1 MRLPANAR
9 SPERSRSWRRPGRW
23 FRPSSSKRGLRS
35 CALSARCWSDRAPNH
50 CNRRFH
56 QLADS
61 SEPESPKQRRRGSGR
76 PFQKGQ
82 SGNPSGR
89 PRRREPVEELA
100 RFFTQEAI
108 LALAAALND
117 PRSRVA
123 AAIALLD
130 RGYGKPS
137 QAHELKHHLA
147 VPSPQTPSS
156 SPSPSSGGS
165 AVVTSEEEE
174 GPP

>member
-1 MRLPANAR
+1 M
-9 SPERSRSWRRPGRW
+9 
-23 FRPSSSKRGLRS
+23 
-35 CALSARCWSDRAPNH
+35 
-50 CNRRFH
+50 
-56 QLADS
+56 ADS

-117 PRSRVA
+117 PRTRVA

-137 QAHELKHHLA
+137 QAHELKHHLGAA
-147 VPSPQTPSS
+147 VASDAELLAIAL
-156 SPSPSSGGS
+156 SGGS
-165 AVVTSEEEE
+165 SVVTSEEEAE
-174 GPP
+174 DQDNLPDDDVVH